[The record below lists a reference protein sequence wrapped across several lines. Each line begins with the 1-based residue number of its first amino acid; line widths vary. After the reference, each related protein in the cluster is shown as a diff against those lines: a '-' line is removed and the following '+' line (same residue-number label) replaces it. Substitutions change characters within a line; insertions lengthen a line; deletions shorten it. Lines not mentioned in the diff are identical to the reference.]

1 MAATPGV
8 IFAGKPTQ
16 VETGT
21 HNGARN
27 KPNEDRFDAFVGPG
41 NNGQP
46 AQFLIVA
53 DGVTSTHGGERASD
67 IAVRVLRRL
76 LQSPATSSRAPKPLR
91 ARLADAIN
99 AANQEILETARKD
112 PDLKGMSTTLV
123 VAAIDGDQLTL
134 MHLGDSRAY
143 LIRSGKAYQLTRD
156 HTWVQDAMDEGRI
169 TPEQARTH
177 PNRHVIQR
185 YLGDAR
191 GVSIDDSILDPARP
205 LENPD
210 QTEMSG
216 PTPRTSDTTMT
227 LRPGDALLLCSDG
240 LYNRISDDEIAAA
253 ATKYAPE
260 KAVRSLI
267 EQAVKR
273 DEPDNITIVF
283 WPTGAAPVAAAAAA
297 SRRPTTAI
305 ALAAAGI
312 LLALAAVWFI
322 MSQSGGE
329 QAGPPPG
336 GEAVAQVAAASPSAE
351 AAPALPPPA
360 ATPTPE
366 PAPDTPTAAPTDTAT
381 TVVTET
387 PTDMPTAISTEAPT
401 ETSMPTA
408 TALGT
413 PAAETGDNPAPTS
426 LPLEAPAT
434 TLTAAAE
441 AVASAVITT
450 ATAEPTAPVFT
461 TTPAAGARATSTPIS
476 TPTVSP
482 TPTSTLTRTPQPTRT
497 PTPATTGAAPTAAV
511 TGSASGS
518 VGGPRVATIL
528 QPQPA
533 DNHSSNTPTNI
544 SWNPDGELAA
554 GQEFEVVFWNPQ
566 TQIINQAAGW
576 VRSGTATSIVI
587 PADKKSPGTYNWA
600 LFLVIP
606 EPYQRLRMLAGPF
619 TFSVPGS
626 GGESSGGGAQPEPD
640 PTDTPPPNRPTT
652 P

>member
-46 AQFLIVA
+46 AQFLVVA

-143 LIRSGKAYQLTRD
+143 LIRAGKPYQLTRD
-156 HTWVQDAMDEGRI
+156 HTWIQDAMDEGRI

-216 PTPRTSDTTMT
+216 PTPRLSDTTMT

-283 WPTGAAPVAAAAAA
+283 WPTAAATVAAAGAA
-297 SRRPTTAI
+297 RRPTTAI

-336 GEAVAQVAAASPSAE
+336 GETVALVAAASPTAE
-351 AAPALPPPA
+351 AAAAVPLPDATSTPEPA
-360 ATPTPE
+360 PE

-381 TVVTET
+381 APATATALSTDTPPAQPTATPLAQPPGTESPAGAVTVTATMTIARALDEFSVAAQAVAASDNPTNTAAINTDVADAPTPIMTAATTVTRAPTATPLTTATST
-387 PTDMPTAISTEAPT
+387 PTQTP
-401 ETSMPTA
+401 MPTA
-408 TALGT
+408 T
-413 PAAETGDNPAPTS
+413 PT
-426 LPLEAPAT
+426 
-434 TLTAAAE
+434 
-441 AVASAVITT
+441 
-450 ATAEPTAPVFT
+450 
-461 TTPAAGARATSTPIS
+461 RQ
-476 TPTVSP
+476 P
-482 TPTSTLTRTPQPTRT
+482 TPTRGQQTPLPTNASLA
-497 PTPATTGAAPTAAV
+497 PTPSPATNIGPTSVRIQSPPDA
-511 TGSASGS
+511 TASG
-518 VGGPRVATIL
+518 
-528 QPQPA
+528 QPVQFTWEP
-533 DNHSSNTPTNI
+533 DRPLVPGQEYEVIFWRTNE
-544 SWNPDGELAA
+544 DEAA
-554 GQEFEVVFWNPQ
+554 GR
-566 TQIINQAAGW
+566 GW
-576 VRSGTATSIVI
+576 VRSSTATSVVI
-587 PADKKSPGTYNWA
+587 DPERSPSADTYRWA
-600 LFLVIP
+600 VYLVDT
-606 EPYQRLRMLAGPF
+606 EPYTRLRRISEVRTF
-619 TFSVPGS
+619 TASVGGS
-626 GGESSGGGAQPEPD
+626 GPSSGDSSGDGGGVE
-640 PTDTPPPNRPTT
+640 RP
-652 P
+652 